1 MIARPDRRPPDAH
14 TGHRQVSG
22 GLARAAV
29 FGMSDGLTS
38 NVLLVIGFAG
48 SGVAASVVRLAGVAG
63 AVAGAVSM
71 GAGEWISVSAQNE
84 LVVRE
89 LEVERR
95 ELVANADAEQ
105 RELAAIYE
113 GHGMET
119 ATAEQAAADVM
130 RNPEAALQV
139 HAREELGVDPNE
151 LPSAWRAAVL
161 SFLCFVL
168 GAVLPVIPWLIG
180 GGTAATAASVIAGV
194 VAAAAL
200 GWAIG
205 QFAERSRWKAAAR
218 QVLILLGAC
227 VITYSIG
234 KAFGVS
240 VS

>member
-1 MIARPDRRPPDAH
+1 MHRVDRWPADAH

-48 SGVAASVVRLAGVAG
+48 SGVAANVVRLAGVAG

-95 ELVANADAEQ
+95 ELSRNADAEQ
-105 RELAAIYE
+105 RELAAMYE
-113 GHGMET
+113 QHGMQTET
-119 ATAEQAAADVM
+119 ARRAAADVM
-130 RNPEAALQV
+130 RNRDVALRV
-139 HAREELGVDPNE
+139 HAREELGVDPDE
-151 LPSAWRAAVL
+151 LPSAWKAAVL

-168 GAVLPVIPWLIG
+168 GAVLPVVPWLFG
-180 GGTAATAASVIAGV
+180 GGDAATVASVVIGV
-194 VAAAAL
+194 LAATVL
-200 GWAIG
+200 GWVIG
-205 QFAERSRWKAAAR
+205 QFAERARWKAALR
-218 QVLILLGAC
+218 QVLILLAAC
-227 VITYSIG
+227 VVTYSIG
-234 KAFGVS
+234 MAFDVGVT
-240 VS
+240 